1 MKKAIKTISI
11 FTVLVSV
18 MSCGESSKTNNEMA
32 ADSVKTA
39 VVAADVDDNAPLYNI
54 PSPIETFTILKVS
67 GATFDKSYLNPV
79 KNIAKYNSSFSKA
92 VNLGTYSA
100 DLSFCLLYKETSGVN
115 VYLKNISELTTSLG
129 IVDGFVQSVTKRLE
143 ANTSNSDSMMQ
154 IVSEA
159 TVNANLY
166 LKENQRNSVTALI
179 TAGGW
184 IEGMHFIVNMA
195 VKTEKKEIIG
205 LVAGQ
210 KNVLKN
216 LIKMLEKSKSD
227 SEVAGILADIKDISS
242 IYDSLKPIQGKASAS
257 EDKNIKS
264 IGDNKSYDLSK
275 EQLKSILEKVEAL
288 RNKLTN

>member
-1 MKKAIKTISI
+1 MKKTIKTISL
-11 FTVLVSV
+11 FTVLISI
-18 MSCGESSKTNNEMA
+18 MSCGEPSKTANDMA
-32 ADSVKTA
+32 VDSVKT
-39 VVAADVDDNAPLYNI
+39 VAPADVDDNAPLYNI

-67 GATFDKSYLNPV
+67 GATFDRLYLNPV
-79 KNIAKYNSSFSKA
+79 KNITKYNSSFSKA
-92 VNLGTYSA
+92 INLGTYSA
-100 DLSFCLLYKETSGVN
+100 DLSFCLLYKQNADVN
-115 VYLKNISELTTSLG
+115 VYLKNISELTNSLG
-129 IVDGFVQSVTKRLE
+129 IIDGFVQSVTKRLE
-143 ANTSNSDSMMQ
+143 ANTNNSDSVMQ

-166 LKENQRNSVTALI
+166 LKENQRNNITALI

-184 IEGMHFIVNMA
+184 IEGMHFLTNMA

-227 SEVAGILADIKDISS
+227 SEVAGVLIDITAIST
-242 IYDSLKPIQGKASAS
+242 IFDSLKPIQEKAVAS
-257 EDKNIKS
+257 ENKNIKS
-264 IGDNKSYDLSK
+264 IGDNKSYDLSN
-275 EQLKSILEKVEAL
+275 EQLKSILEKIEAL

>member
-1 MKKAIKTISI
+1 MKKAIKIISL

-18 MSCGESSKTNNEMA
+18 MSCGESSKTTNDMA
-32 ADSVKTA
+32 ADSVKTIA
-39 VVAADVDDNAPLYNI
+39 VADVDDNAPLYNI

-100 DLSFCLLYKETSGVN
+100 DLSFCLLYKQNADVN
-115 VYLKNISELTTSLG
+115 VYLKNISELTSSLG

-143 ANTSNSDSMMQ
+143 ANTNNSDSMMQ

-166 LKENQRNSVTALI
+166 LKENQRNNITALI

-184 IEGMHFIVNMA
+184 IEGMHFITNMA

-227 SEVAGILADIKDISS
+227 SEVAGVLTDIKDIAS

>member
-11 FTVLVSV
+11 FTVLASII
-18 MSCGESSKTNNEMA
+18 SCGESSKTNNEMA